1 MTTSA
6 EQMRAWRGPAILTYG
21 FRPFF
26 FGAGVWAALAMPRM
40 IIAEA
45 TLAYLGLGMKP
56 VSSMNDSYF
65 LTSWGQIIS
74 EGRTSL
80 NSQPWVLLTSAICIA
95 LIVVAVTFFGNGLRD
110 AVDPQQRGAGK

>member
-1 MTTSA
+1 MGASS
-6 EQMRAWRGPAILTYG
+6 PFIIFKHILPNALG
-21 FRPFF
+21 IIV
-26 FGAGVWAALAMPRM
+26 VWAALAMPRM

-56 VSSMNDSYF
+56 VSSMTDSYF

-74 EGRTSL
+74 EGRSSL
-80 NSQPWVLLTSAICIA
+80 NSQPWVLLTSSICIA